1 MSFRNGLGF
10 VSLFFI
16 NPLIILLLFQN
27 FTIAK
32 DTSPVNSA
40 RNTSPLN
47 LGDSSRGP
55 ASVPEGF
62 RLLPL
67 EQGRSWATPAPKR
80 CESGLE

>member
-40 RNTSPLN
+40 RNTSPLS
-47 LGDSSRGP
+47 LRDHSRGP
-55 ASVPEGF
+55 ASIPDGF
-62 RLLPL
+62 QLLPI
-67 EQGRSWATPAPKR
+67 EQSHLWATPAPKR